1 MKSYLNMFEETRS
14 YFKKA
19 GLPISDYEDFL
30 SLPACEFT
38 AGGHYGIELSSMNN
52 ASILSKTIALAKKY
66 QLKICRVIECR
77 GIVRLPDNEIKEMVA
92 MCANENIGLV
102 MSIGPRAI
110 SDIGAFVHAP
120 NGKRIGYR
128 LRGMEN
134 MIHAIEDVRRAIE
147 LGARGFLVYDE
158 GLLYL
163 LNQMRIDGFLPKNII
178 LKYSVHAGCSNP
190 LSAKLLEQ
198 NGADTINIVPDLD
211 IWMIKSFRHTIKVP
225 MDIFSDTAKSA
236 GGFLRTYDMPK
247 IILSAA
253 PVYIKCGP
261 ISQPEQNHLPT
272 PIELE
277 ERVKQARN
285 VFEHIERYLPE
296 AKMIGKNEKT
306 IALPNVKLEYQPGG
320 LRKIECQDEELAV
333 AA

>member
-1 MKSYLNMFEETRS
+1 
-14 YFKKA
+14 
-19 GLPISDYEDFL
+19 
-30 SLPACEFT
+30 
-38 AGGHYGIELSSMNN
+38 
-52 ASILSKTIALAKKY
+52 
-66 QLKICRVIECR
+66 
-77 GIVRLPDNEIKEMVA
+77 
-92 MCANENIGLV
+92 
-102 MSIGPRAI
+102 
-110 SDIGAFVHAP
+110 
-120 NGKRIGYR
+120 
-128 LRGMEN
+128 
-134 MIHAIEDVRRAIE
+134 
-147 LGARGFLVYDE
+147 
-158 GLLYL
+158 
-163 LNQMRIDGFLPKNII
+163 
-178 LKYSVHAGCSNP
+178 
-190 LSAKLLEQ
+190 
-198 NGADTINIVPDLD
+198 
-211 IWMIKSFRHTIKVP
+211 